1 MSNKCLIFSDLV
13 PVMHIKSHAVTSGNC
28 CVSSVVTSSCMTPI
42 NEIITDFSKHTRYP
56 AGYSVSSL
64 HTPKIRKVC
73 KTFRQFGPISAL
85 LYNNLW
91 CSSLSPNEDAVK
103 MLEREVHHMR
113 AEMDLP
119 KASER
124 KYVIIEQWN
133 PSPFTNTYTNS
144 KSTSD
149 ILTETTAKQITQ
161 KKSVYW
167 LKSSRHRL
175 SKGFKSCI
183 LKWNRKLIYI
193 KRQHKNT
200 SDWSD
205 FVEHDTLVHTHTHT
219 Y

>member
-64 HTPKIRKVC
+64 HTQKIRKVC

-103 MLEREVHHMR
+103 MLEREVHHIWGQR
-113 AEMDLP
+113 WTCLKHQSGNTWSLNSGTLLHLQTRTLIVSLP
-119 KASER
+119 
-124 KYVIIEQWN
+124 
-133 PSPFTNTYTNS
+133 
-144 KSTSD
+144 
-149 ILTETTAKQITQ
+149 LT
-161 KKSVYW
+161 YW
-167 LKSSRHRL
+167 LKQLPNRSHRKNL
-175 SKGFKSCI
+175 
-183 LKWNRKLIYI
+183 YI
-193 KRQHKNT
+193 
-200 SDWSD
+200 D
-205 FVEHDTLVHTHTHT
+205 
-219 Y
+219 